1 MSDAAEAVDPT
12 QTSPSQLERED
23 LEARSRAL
31 DPERSI
37 ILQAPAGSGKTTV
50 LTHRFLRLLA
60 VVDEPEEILAV
71 TFTRKAAG
79 EMRSRIAGALAGG
92 IGGEGIARETAQLAA
107 EARARS
113 RARGWDLDANPG
125 RLRIQ
130 TLDALQR
137 ALAAQ
142 LPVAAR
148 ATIGLALT
156 DHPATLY
163 RRAARRTL
171 TDAEGSATLRVH
183 FERLLERLDMSAAR
197 LERLLMTMLHVR
209 AQWLPLVLR
218 ESADELPDA
227 VIASL
232 RSIIADRLRAAAALF
247 PRSLIERG
255 MALRRTAARNLGNPV
270 AQPQDGRVT
279 LDDWR
284 ALAAIALTES
294 GEWRSSLSKRQGF
307 PADDPVVKARA
318 QQWVAEAARVRG
330 AREMLTELAS
340 LPDASLEHADAA
352 ALVALGRI
360 LRLAASELEL
370 VFAEDG
376 AVDYSYVAAAARRAL
391 TEEGAPTDLS
401 LRLGQRL
408 RHILVD
414 EFQDTS
420 SSQVQLLR
428 ALTAGWQPGDGR
440 SLFLVGDPMQSI
452 YLFREAEVGLFLQ
465 AWQDGLGDLPLE
477 PLRLTRN
484 FRAHPELVGWFNA
497 TFSRVFPERADIR
510 SSAVSYA
517 PSVAARS
524 APGGRAEL
532 HRTPPGAGHE
542 ALSVLEIVRRARAET
557 PDATVAVLVA
567 ARSHATPVVLALREA
582 GVPVTG
588 IDLVPLAEVPIVR
601 DLAALARAID
611 HLSDRTAWLAVLRA
625 PWCGL
630 ELRDL
635 TSLLAGAENAT
646 LWELMNDVERVAR
659 LSASGQVRLERTRAA
674 LGGALSRMRIAS
686 QARVLEEAWLR
697 LGGPAAYRSETQ
709 LAHAERFFERFAA
722 WSARPDWSTTEHLD
736 ERLATLFANE
746 TAQSGAVQVMTI
758 HHAKGLEFDVV
769 IVPSLARPA
778 RSDEEPL
785 LRWLELPSQ
794 GGGLDLLVAPITPRG
809 ARGAEPLNRY
819 LRSLQARRLAHE
831 RGRLLYVAAT
841 RARRELHLL
850 CEVPDGAAPRPR
862 SGTLLA
868 TLWPAVG
875 QQLNAAL
882 PERLRIAPLER
893 PLLTALERLDERW
906 QLPAIERP
914 RADAPFRIDEQPA
927 PLPEF
932 AWATDAA
939 RAVGR
944 VVHEVL
950 RELGSARRLP
960 SRPEI
965 LVRRAAIGARLARLG
980 LHAQARERAEDRVI
994 DALLACAEDARARW
1008 LWAPEHREV
1017 ATPLELTGILDG
1029 RLIEASVDRA
1039 FVDAAATRWL
1049 VDFKLGSHGEGGRDE
1064 FIARELERYRPQ
1076 LERAATLAAGL
1087 GPEPVRAALY
1097 FPLMRAWVEL

>member
-1 MSDAAEAVDPT
+1 MSEAPE
-12 QTSPSQLERED
+12 SLERED
-23 LEARSRAL
+23 AEARSRAV

-60 VVDEPEEILAV
+60 VVEEPEEILAV
-71 TFTRKAAG
+71 TFTRKAAS
-79 EMRSRIAGALAGG
+79 EMRSRIARALAGG
-92 IGGEGIARETAQLAA
+92 PREDAIGHETAQLAA

-171 TDAEGSATLRVH
+171 ADAEGSPALRVH
-183 FERLLERLDMSAAR
+183 FDRVLERLDMSAAR
-197 LERLLMTMLHVR
+197 LERLLMTMLDVR

-218 ESADELPDA
+218 ASAEQLPDA

-232 RSIIADRLRAAAALF
+232 RSIIADRLLAAAALF
-247 PRSLIERG
+247 PRSFMERG
-255 MALRRTAARNLGNPV
+255 KALRRSTTREGSV
-270 AQPQDGRVT
+270 S

-284 ALAAIALTES
+284 GLAGIALTES
-294 GEWRSSLSKRQGF
+294 GQWRTALSKREGF
-307 PADDPVVKARA
+307 PADDPRLKAQA
-318 QQWVAEAARVRG
+318 QEWISEATRIRG

-340 LPDASLEHADAA
+340 LPYASLEAADAA

-370 VFAEDG
+370 VFAEEG

-465 AWQDGLGDLPLE
+465 AWQHGIGDLPLE

-484 FRAHPELVGWFNA
+484 FRAHAELVDWFNA
-497 TFSRVFPERADIR
+497 IFPHVFPERADIR
-510 SSAVSYA
+510 SGAVSYA
-517 PSVAARS
+517 ASVAARGVS
-524 APGGRAEL
+524 GGRVEL
-532 HRTPPGAGHE
+532 HRTRTGEGYE
-542 ALSVLEIVRRARAET
+542 AQAVLEIVRCARAHT
-557 PDATVAVLVA
+557 PAASVAVLVA
-567 ARSHATPVVLALREA
+567 ARSHAAPIVLALRAA
-582 GVPVTG
+582 GVPVAG
-588 IDLVPLAEVPIVR
+588 VDLVPLAEVPIVR
-601 DLAALARAID
+601 DLAALARAVD
-611 HLSDRTAWLAVLRA
+611 HFADRTAWLAVLRA
-625 PWCGL
+625 PWSGL
-630 ELRDL
+630 ELTDL

-646 LWELMNDVERVAR
+646 LWELMNDAERVGR
-659 LSASGQVRLERTRAA
+659 LSAAGCNRLARTRAA
-674 LGGALSRMRIAS
+674 LGGPLSRKRVAS
-686 QARVLEEAWLR
+686 EARVLEEAWLR
-697 LGGPAAYRSETQ
+697 LGGPAAYEPETQ

-722 WSARPDWSTTEHLD
+722 WSARPGWSTTEHLD
-736 ERLATLFANE
+736 ERLATLFADE
-746 TAQSGAVQVMTI
+746 TAQNDAVQVMTI
-758 HHAKGLEFDVV
+758 HRAKGLEFDVV
-769 IVPSLARPA
+769 ILPSLARPA

-794 GGGLDLLVAPITPRG
+794 GGGFDLLVAPITPRG
-809 ARGAEPLNRY
+809 ARSAEPLNRY
-819 LRSLQARRLAHE
+819 LRSLQSRRLGHE
-831 RGRLLYVAAT
+831 RARLLYVAAT

-850 CEVPDGAAPRPR
+850 CEVPEGVAPRPR

-868 TLWPAVG
+868 TLWPAVAG
-875 QQLNAAL
+875 QLTAAL
-882 PERLRIAPLER
+882 PDEAHVPAAEKPLHTSLARLG
-893 PLLTALERLDERW
+893 ERW
-906 QLPAIERP
+906 QLPVIEQP
-914 RADAPFRIDEQPA
+914 RAAAPFEIDQEPA

-932 AWATDAA
+932 AWATEAA

-950 RELGSARRLP
+950 REVGRASRLP

-965 LVRRAAIGARLARLG
+965 LGRRAAIGARLVRLG
-980 LHAQARERAEDRVI
+980 LPAEVRERAEDRVI
-994 DALLACAEDARARW
+994 DALLACADDPRARW
-1008 LWAPEHREV
+1008 LWAPEHRDV

-1029 RLIEASVDRA
+1029 RLVETSVDRA
-1039 FVDAAATRWL
+1039 FVDESGTRWL

-1076 LERAATLAAGL
+1076 LERAAELAAGL
-1087 GPEPVRAALY
+1087 GPQAVRTALY
-1097 FPLMRAWVEL
+1097 FPLMRGWIVGASGQEKRRDR

>member
-1 MSDAAEAVDPT
+1 MSDVARALESSQASAAR
-12 QTSPSQLERED
+12 LERED
-23 LEARSRAL
+23 LDARQRAL
-31 DPERSI
+31 DPERSV

-50 LTHRFLRLLA
+50 LTHRFLRLLS

-71 TFTRKAAG
+71 TFTRKAAT
-79 EMRSRIAGALAGG
+79 EMRSRISSALADGT
-92 IGGEGIARETAQLAA
+92 GGEGIGRETAQLAA

-113 RARGWDLDANPG
+113 RARGWDLEANPG

-137 ALAAQ
+137 GLAAQ

-148 ATIGLALT
+148 ATVGLALT

-171 TDAEGSATLRVH
+171 TDAEGSAPLRVD

-209 AQWLPLVLR
+209 AQWLPILLR
-218 ESADELPDA
+218 ESAEKLPET

-232 RSIIADRLRAAAALF
+232 RSIIADRLRAAAALL
-247 PRSLIERG
+247 PRSTVERG
-255 MALRRTAARNLGNPV
+255 MALMRAAARNLGYPIV
-270 AQPQDGRVT
+270 PPHDDRVT

-284 ALAAIALTES
+284 GLAAIALTES
-294 GEWRSSLSKRQGF
+294 GQWRSSLSKREGF
-307 PADDPVVKARA
+307 PPEDPRLKAQAQEWISEVARA
-318 QQWVAEAARVRG
+318 RG
-330 AREMLTELAS
+330 AREMLTEIAS
-340 LPDASLEHADAA
+340 LPDASLEDADAA

-420 SSQVQLLR
+420 SGQVQLLR
-428 ALTAGWQPGDGR
+428 ALTAGWQRGDGR

-465 AWQDGLGDLPLE
+465 AWQDGIGDLPLE

-497 TFSRVFPERADIR
+497 VFPRVFPELSDIR

-517 PSVAARS
+517 PSVAARD
-524 APGGRAEL
+524 APGGRAQL
-532 HRTPPGAGHE
+532 HRTRAGDGHE
-542 ALSVLEIVRRARAET
+542 AETVVGIVRRARAEM
-557 PDATVAVLVA
+557 PDASVAVLVA
-567 ARSHATPVVLALREA
+567 ARSHAAPIVLALRDA

-588 IDLVPLAEVPIVR
+588 VDLVPLAEVPIVR

-611 HLSDRTAWLAVLRA
+611 HFSDRTAWLAVLRA

-646 LWELMNDVERVAR
+646 LWESMNDVERVAR
-659 LSASGQVRLERTRAA
+659 LSASGRCRLERARSAIR
-674 LGGALSRMRIAS
+674 GPLSRKRVAS

-697 LGGPAAYRSETQ
+697 LGGPAAYQAETQ

-746 TAQSGAVQVMTI
+746 TAQSDAVQVMTI
-758 HHAKGLEFDVV
+758 HRAKGLEFDVV
-769 IVPSLARPA
+769 IVPSLSRPA

-794 GGGLDLLVAPITPRG
+794 AGGFDLLVAPITPRG
-809 ARGAEPLNRY
+809 ARSAEPLNRY

-831 RGRLLYVAAT
+831 RARLLYVAAT
-841 RARRELHLL
+841 RARQELHLL
-850 CEVPDGAAPRPR
+850 CEVPEGTAPRPR

-868 TLWPAVG
+868 TLWPAIARE
-875 QQLNAAL
+875 LTAAL
-882 PERLRIAPLER
+882 PDEPRIPRPER
-893 PLLTALERLDERW
+893 PLRTALARIDERW
-906 QLPAIERP
+906 QPPALELP
-914 RADAPFRIDEQPA
+914 RAVAPFRIDEEPA

-932 AWATDAA
+932 AWATEAA

-950 RELGSARRLP
+950 RELGRASCLP

-965 LVRRAAIGARLARLG
+965 LARRAAIGARLARLG
-980 LHAQARERAEDRVI
+980 VHAEAREGAQDRVL
-994 DALLACAEDARARW
+994 DALLACADDARARW
-1008 LWAPEHREV
+1008 LWAPEHRDV
-1017 ATPLELTGILDG
+1017 ATPLDLTGILDG
-1029 RLIEASVDRA
+1029 RLVEASVDRA
-1039 FVDAAATRWL
+1039 FVDTAGVRWL
-1049 VDFKLGSHGEGGRDE
+1049 VDFKVGSHGERGREDL
-1064 FIARELERYRPQ
+1064 IARELERYRPQ
-1076 LERAATLAAGL
+1076 LEQAAALAAGL
-1087 GPEPVRAALY
+1087 GPEPVKAALY
-1097 FPLMRAWVEL
+1097 FPLLRAWAEA